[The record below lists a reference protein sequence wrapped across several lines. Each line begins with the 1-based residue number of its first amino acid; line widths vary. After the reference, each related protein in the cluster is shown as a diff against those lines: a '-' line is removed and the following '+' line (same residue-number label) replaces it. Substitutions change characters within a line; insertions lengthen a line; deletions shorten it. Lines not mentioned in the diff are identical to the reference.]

1 MNTSF
6 APWRKRLCKRRLGKS
21 DGSQGGFCEAS
32 ERPYFSSRGEKK
44 DCAAAVGITTGGL
57 SQFFSKTAVPSFDTL
72 ISLANYL
79 DVSIDYLVGRND
91 DPHTSSKSKEE
102 VLLLQLPDELLPAYQ
117 AAKETN
123 PEKLQEVIETF
134 AKMAG
139 DYHSLTNSLSK

>member
-1 MNTSF
+1 MDHRDVF
-6 APWRKRLCKRRLGKS
+6 AGRLNDLVLKS
-21 DGSQGGFCEAS
+21 GIQ
-32 ERPYFSSRGEKK
+32 KK
-44 DCAAAVGITTGGL
+44 DCAAAIGVTKSAF
-57 SQFFSKTAVPSFDTL
+57 SQFTTKKAVPSFDTL
-72 ISLANYL
+72 IFLADYFG
-79 DVSIDYLVGRND
+79 VSIDYLVGRSD

-123 PEKLQEVIETF
+123 PEKLQEIIETF

>member
-1 MNTSF
+1 MDHREVF
-6 APWRKRLCKRRLGKS
+6 ARRLNDLIFKKGV
-21 DGSQGGFCEAS
+21 
-32 ERPYFSSRGEKK
+32 RKK
-44 DCAAAVGITTGGL
+44 DCAAAVGITTGAL
-57 SQFFSKTAVPSFDTL
+57 SQFFSKTTVPSFDTL

-123 PEKLQEVIETF
+123 PEKLQEIIETF